1 MFYTQAG
8 TEDGYVCLFN
18 VNENRVLY
26 DKSLAKQEGTCYNA
40 IMLNWGNSD
49 KASQM
54 RFIEY
59 DLLLLISGILLCK
72 SQICP

>member
-1 MFYTQAG
+1 MWKYIVFLFLVVFIDLFLFYTQAG

-40 IMLNWGNSD
+40 IMLN
-49 KASQM
+49 
-54 RFIEY
+54 
-59 DLLLLISGILLCK
+59 
-72 SQICP
+72 